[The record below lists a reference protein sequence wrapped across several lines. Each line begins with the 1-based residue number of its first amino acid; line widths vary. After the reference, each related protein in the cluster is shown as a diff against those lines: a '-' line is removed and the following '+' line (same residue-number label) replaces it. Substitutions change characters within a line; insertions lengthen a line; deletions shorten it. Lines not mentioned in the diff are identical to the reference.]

1 MPGVLSFNI
10 DTQIVNK
17 ILEYLIDMQRMPFRA
32 IVAVMENFSRNRRR
46 VRDFVRQ
53 PRIANTLKYGMM
65 LTLLVWLVIA
75 LIFKGDEDNRL
86 TEAVNNLWSTTTG
99 DSSKPDSTSGDE
111 PPE

>member
-86 TEAVNNLWSTTTG
+86 TEAVNNLWSTTTS
-99 DSSKPDSTSGDE
+99 DSSKPDSTSGDK

>member
-17 ILEYLIDMQRMPFRA
+17 ILEYLIDMQRMPFRV

>member
-86 TEAVNNLWSTTTG
+86 TEAANNLWSTTTG

>member
-1 MPGVLSFNI
+1 
-10 DTQIVNK
+10 
-17 ILEYLIDMQRMPFRA
+17 MPFRA